1 MVLDFQIKKKGY
13 EFLLDTGLSLPR
25 LFEHRDAYD
34 YLTSGFENKDEYF
47 VIPRSKLCDLLDRCF
62 EHFTEDSLMAITK
75 LLDKSDEVIRDKITE
90 HSVSKKKKTVEKKV
104 RERLE
109 THHEEKKD
117 STPREVYLK
126 EKQEEQ
132 RRTSQTRPER
142 SERQERK
149 DLNYEEPV
157 PKTELL
163 KMFYNIKSQM
173 DVMEKY
179 LQRMK

>member
-1 MVLDFQIKKKGY
+1 MVALDFQVKKNGY
-13 EFLLDTGLSLPR
+13 EFLLDTGLSLSR
-25 LFEHRDAYD
+25 LSTEYNDVYD
-34 YLTSGFENKDEYF
+34 YLNGFVIKGDYF

-62 EHFTEDSLMAITK
+62 DHFTEESLMSITK

-90 HSVSKKKKTVEKKV
+90 HSVSKKKKTAEKKV

-132 RRTSQTRPER
+132 RRVSQTRPER
-142 SERQERK
+142 SERERK
-149 DLNYEEPV
+149 DLNYDEPV

>member
-1 MVLDFQIKKKGY
+1 MVLDFQVKKRGH
-13 EFLLDTGLSLPR
+13 EFLLDTGLSLSR
-25 LFEHRDAYD
+25 LMEYKSDYE
-34 YLTSGFENKDEYF
+34 YLTTTFERQEEYF

-62 EHFTEDSLMAITK
+62 DHFTEESLMSITR
-75 LLDKSDEVIRDKITE
+75 LLDKNDEVIRDKITE
-90 HSVSKKKKTVEKKV
+90 HSVSKKKKTAEKKV

-126 EKQEEQ
+126 EKDEER
-132 RRTSQTRPER
+132 RRTSSGRSVPPESSRRPE
-142 SERQERK
+142 
-149 DLNYEEPV
+149 LNYDEPV